1 LSRPPALKTSLLLI
15 CFAALPVF
23 AGSGADP
30 HVLEYVRQTRV
41 QRGKARYVVD
51 VTFSASLPALSKKG
65 VLRAIKRQAPQGQ
78 LYESMNFEGDGLVK
92 TNIIARYLQAEFEN
106 QRPEE
111 KLATE
116 ISPLNYQFN
125 LKGEERIGDREALV
139 YEVKPLR
146 HRPGLFKGKVWLD
159 KETLL
164 PLREQGKLEKVP
176 SVWIKEIVFTRE
188 YHLEHGLSLPSAIH
202 SEVNTRIVGKSVIN
216 IEFSHYQLMD
226 PPGLLQAVAEA
237 SSQQD

>member
-1 LSRPPALKTSLLLI
+1 
-15 CFAALPVF
+15 VV
-23 AGSGADP
+23 AGGRVDP
-30 HVLEYVRQTRV
+30 QVLEYVRQTRV
-41 QRGKARYVVD
+41 QRGRANYTVD

-78 LYESMNFEGDGLVK
+78 LYESINFEGDGLVK
-92 TNIIARYLQAEFEN
+92 TNIIARYMQAEFN
-106 QRPEE
+106 AQRPEE

-125 LKGEERIGDREALV
+125 LKGEERVGDRDALV

-146 HRPGLFKGKVWLD
+146 RRPGLFRGKVWLD

-164 PLREQGKLEKVP
+164 PLREQGKLEKLP

-188 YHLEHGLSLPSAIH
+188 YNLEHGLSLPSRIY
-202 SEVNTRIVGKSVIN
+202 SEVNTRIVGKSVIT
-216 IEFSHYQLMD
+216 IEFSNYQLSS
-226 PPGLLQAVAEA
+226 PPGLMQTVADFT
-237 SSQQD
+237 SDHP